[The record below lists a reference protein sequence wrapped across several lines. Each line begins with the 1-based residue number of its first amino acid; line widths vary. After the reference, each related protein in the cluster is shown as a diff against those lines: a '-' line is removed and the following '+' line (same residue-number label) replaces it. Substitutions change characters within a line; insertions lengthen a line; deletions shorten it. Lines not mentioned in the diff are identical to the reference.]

1 MHVYSCFTPVVA
13 ARVSGRIR
21 AAVILSAAEC
31 CKEPHTVFEFIS
43 GDRKH
48 LIVNLNLFED
58 ITTIIILISIIL
70 ITIIIIIIIIIIH
83 FSLLFFEHE
92 RVCDLAADVHGR
104 VLARRFS

>member
-31 CKEPHTVFEFIS
+31 CKEPHTVFEFIN

-48 LIVNLNLFED
+48 LIVNLNLFEE

-70 ITIIIIIIIIIIH
+70 ITIIIIH
-83 FSLLFFEHE
+83 FSLLFVEHE

>member
-31 CKEPHTVFEFIS
+31 CKEPHTVFEFIN

-48 LIVNLNLFED
+48 LIVNLNLFEE

-70 ITIIIIIIIIIIH
+70 ITIIIIH

-104 VLARRFS
+104 VLARRLS

>member
-1 MHVYSCFTPVVA
+1 LFPASIY

-31 CKEPHTVFEFIS
+31 CKEPHTVFEFIN

-48 LIVNLNLFED
+48 LIVNLNLFEE
-58 ITTIIILISIIL
+58 ITTIITLISIIL
-70 ITIIIIIIIIIIH
+70 ITIIIIIIIIIIIH

>member
-31 CKEPHTVFEFIS
+31 CKEPHTVFEFIN

-48 LIVNLNLFED
+48 LIVNLNLFEE
-58 ITTIIILISIIL
+58 ITTIIILISIVL
-70 ITIIIIIIIIIIH
+70 ITIIIIIH

-92 RVCDLAADVHGR
+92 RVGDLAADVHGR

>member
-1 MHVYSCFTPVVA
+1 VVA

-31 CKEPHTVFEFIS
+31 CKEPHTVFEFIN

-48 LIVNLNLFED
+48 LIVNLNLFEET
-58 ITTIIILISIIL
+58 TTIIILISIIL
-70 ITIIIIIIIIIIH
+70 ITIIIIIIH

>member
-31 CKEPHTVFEFIS
+31 CKEPHTVFEFIN

-48 LIVNLNLFED
+48 LIVNLNLFEE

-70 ITIIIIIIIIIIH
+70 ITIIIIIIH

>member
-1 MHVYSCFTPVVA
+1 MYSCFTPVVA

-31 CKEPHTVFEFIS
+31 CKEPHTVFEFIN

-48 LIVNLNLFED
+48 LIVNLNLFEE

-70 ITIIIIIIIIIIH
+70 ITIIIIIIIIIH
-83 FSLLFFEHE
+83 FSLLLFEHE

-104 VLARRFS
+104 VLARRLS

>member
-31 CKEPHTVFEFIS
+31 CKEPHTVFEFIN

-48 LIVNLNLFED
+48 LIVNLKLFEE

-70 ITIIIIIIIIIIH
+70 ITIIIIH

>member
-31 CKEPHTVFEFIS
+31 CKEPHTVFEFIN

-48 LIVNLNLFED
+48 LIVNLNLFEE
-58 ITTIIILISIIL
+58 ITTIIILIRIIL
-70 ITIIIIIIIIIIH
+70 ITIIIIH

>member
-1 MHVYSCFTPVVA
+1 MHVCSCFAPVSYCTGI
-13 ARVSGRIR
+13 RQNR

-31 CKEPHTVFEFIS
+31 CKEPHTVFEFIN

-48 LIVNLNLFED
+48 LIVNLNLFEE

-70 ITIIIIIIIIIIH
+70 ITIIIIH

-92 RVCDLAADVHGR
+92 RVCDLAADVHGGG
-104 VLARRFS
+104 LARRFS

>member
-31 CKEPHTVFEFIS
+31 CKEPHTVFEFIN

-48 LIVNLNLFED
+48 LIVNLNLFEE

-70 ITIIIIIIIIIIH
+70 ITIIIIIH